1 MEKLLPLLHDN
12 FIPEV
17 YAEYLIPY
25 AAVAISIL
33 AVLLLYPLLSRLG
46 RFSLPVSSILGL
58 GLFAGLEWFIERKTI
73 YSSMAFSALRWRLL
87 NSTGFTDASHAF
99 YKLFDPTYRM
109 HYLLF
114 SFLLIL
120 LVTGVLYNYKARRSI
135 FYLQTL
141 STALFAVSCA
151 AVSFLSFSKGKVIIL
166 VPYSTLITGI
176 FLLLAG
182 LSFGIYLAGFLSGRN
197 ALVSVFLPAAGALLL
212 TAATFKGEY
221 KMLDGVLYRFGYAK
235 LFQVLPYTEVTM
247 ADFLIIPA
255 SGLFTAL
262 LVYAARRCKA
272 KAEY

>member
-1 MEKLLPLLHDN
+1 MEKLPPLLHEN

-87 NSTGFTDASHAF
+87 NSMGFTDASHAF

-120 LVTGVLYNYKARRSI
+120 LVTGVLYNYETKRSI
-135 FYLQTL
+135 FFMQTL

-255 SGLFTAL
+255 SGLLTAL
-262 LVYAARRCKA
+262 LVYAARRYNA